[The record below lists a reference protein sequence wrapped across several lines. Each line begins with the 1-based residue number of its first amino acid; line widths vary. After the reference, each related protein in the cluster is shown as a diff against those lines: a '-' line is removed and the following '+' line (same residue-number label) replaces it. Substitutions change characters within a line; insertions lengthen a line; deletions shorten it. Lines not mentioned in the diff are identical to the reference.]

1 MKHDDRFNELTG
13 LSDWH
18 RENEEKDIRGD
29 SVGARTGESY
39 GKIEDMLV
47 DKDGESGVAVR
58 IDDGRLV
65 GVEHLDIHDDSVTY
79 RDTGPAADTR
89 YTRVRARSV

>member
-13 LSDWH
+13 LSDWQL
-18 RENEEKDIRGD
+18 ENEDQDIRGCPVR
-29 SVGARTGESY
+29 SRTGESY

-47 DKDGESGVAVR
+47 DKDGERVVAVR
-58 IDDGRLV
+58 MDDGRLV

-89 YTRVRARSV
+89 YTRVRTRSV

>member
-1 MKHDDRFNELTG
+1 M
-13 LSDWH
+13 
-18 RENEEKDIRGD
+18 
-29 SVGARTGESY
+29 
-39 GKIEDMLV
+39 
-47 DKDGESGVAVR
+47 
-58 IDDGRLV
+58 DDGRLV